1 MQAAITCIT
10 IPLIFPVREPNMT
23 EHKATDASKK
33 VKTIAAIIYLLVLG
47 FLVGGSYL
55 NQQLHAQETTPDKTV
70 AQQ

>member
-1 MQAAITCIT
+1 
-10 IPLIFPVREPNMT
+10 MT